1 MFLRKD
7 RSANGFSIDHTVLQ
21 AGTAVSCGVW
31 QLWAGPCIRGGL
43 MSKSYTSLS
52 GRWLGRYEY
61 PDGREPVPFEA
72 VLAEELDLLAGEIE
86 EPNTFA
92 QGHGPVLSAMIE
104 GSRDG
109 LSVEFRK
116 RYHGFALQ
124 SCPQYDG
131 EVNAAL
137 TRIEGIWR
145 FAAQPGFVGRFVM
158 MRKPMAEARLERAIT
173 EEVGL

>member
-1 MFLRKD
+1 M
-7 RSANGFSIDHTVLQ
+7 A
-21 AGTAVSCGVW
+21 
-31 QLWAGPCIRGGL
+31 
-43 MSKSYTSLS
+43 KSYTDLG

-61 PDGREPVPFEA
+61 PDGRDPVPFEA
-72 VLAEELDLLAGEIE
+72 VLAEDTGLLAGEIE

-92 QGHGPVLSAMIE
+92 QGHGPVLAAMIE

-124 SCPQYDG
+124 ACPQYDG
-131 EVNAAL
+131 EANAML

-145 FAAQPGFVGRFVM
+145 FAADPGFSGRFVM
-158 MRKPMAEARLERAIT
+158 MRKPMAEAKLERVME
-173 EEVGL
+173 EEVRR